1 MENRNFS
8 QNIKNLFVI
17 PDIDNGTVKTSF
29 LPIGKTPNVI
39 NYTISDGGKVI
50 LEGKGRTE
58 VDAGGIVTFVIK
70 MGNFQ
75 LWELDNPVLY
85 LLEANA
91 EEVIIKQYLGMRKI
105 HADNKAIYFNNR
117 LFYMRGYIRG
127 IKAHDHPNLT
137 GLSLEEYYLKNILQ
151 AKKFGFNFVRWHSA
165 VPPEEFFCIA
175 DKAGVL
181 CQIEIGYK
189 GDVMDKDRNRCE
201 FDKVSID
208 KNKWT
213 STILRFRNHPS
224 LMVYCIGNEMHKS
237 GTRNSVMEIYQKGK
251 ELDPTRLILD
261 NCGWGEYDRKTSDFF
276 CQHIAYFFPWNRHE
290 DMFNEKWCFKING
303 SVKKHEME
311 QKIESD
317 AFSVSLTREPVP
329 VRPVVAHEVGHY
341 ISLHDLKRLETK
353 FKKNNLEF
361 PWWIGELKDLIKKK
375 GMDKEYPLMIQASA
389 HFQKICYKWLLE
401 RIRLSNYL
409 VGFRFLQLSDTSYYE
424 NSNGILDCF
433 DDEKWWTSEEFLQIN
448 SDTVLLTSLTNRVFT
463 NGEMIE
469 VPIFLSHY
477 GKEPSLS
484 GNLHCFINNINSH
497 FIHSTVLEDISIN
510 AQGLHKLGVLS
521 LKFNSCASPVKY
533 RICVE
538 FRVQN
543 ITIKNSWDIWLFP
556 NSKGGFKREIPSHL
570 ENQELYHNY
579 DFLIEK
585 SGGPDYTDEV
595 YVTDKLTS
603 SMIDYL
609 GKGGRVLLLYRH
621 PDVLPGNRDTQFL
634 FPSTLDHFKP
644 VIWDRGH
651 NLGGIVR
658 KHPLTDT

>member
-1 MENRNFS
+1 
-8 QNIKNLFVI
+8 
-17 PDIDNGTVKTSF
+17 
-29 LPIGKTPNVI
+29 
-39 NYTISDGGKVI
+39 
-50 LEGKGRTE
+50 
-58 VDAGGIVTFVIK
+58 
-70 MGNFQ
+70 
-75 LWELDNPVLY
+75 
-85 LLEANA
+85 
-91 EEVIIKQYLGMRKI
+91 
-105 HADNKAIYFNNR
+105 
-117 LFYMRGYIRG
+117 
-127 IKAHDHPNLT
+127 
-137 GLSLEEYYLKNILQ
+137 
-151 AKKFGFNFVRWHSA
+151 
-165 VPPEEFFCIA
+165 
-175 DKAGVL
+175 
-181 CQIEIGYK
+181 
-189 GDVMDKDRNRCE
+189 
-201 FDKVSID
+201 
-208 KNKWT
+208 
-213 STILRFRNHPS
+213 
-224 LMVYCIGNEMHKS
+224 
-237 GTRNSVMEIYQKGK
+237 
-251 ELDPTRLILD
+251 
-261 NCGWGEYDRKTSDFF
+261 
-276 CQHIAYFFPWNRHE
+276 
-290 DMFNEKWCFKING
+290 
-303 SVKKHEME
+303 
-311 QKIESD
+311 
-317 AFSVSLTREPVP
+317 
-329 VRPVVAHEVGHY
+329 
-341 ISLHDLKRLETK
+341 
-353 FKKNNLEF
+353 
-361 PWWIGELKDLIKKK
+361 
-375 GMDKEYPLMIQASA
+375 
-389 HFQKICYKWLLE
+389 
-401 RIRLSNYL
+401 
-409 VGFRFLQLSDTSYYE
+409 
-424 NSNGILDCF
+424 
-433 DDEKWWTSEEFLQIN
+433 
-448 SDTVLLTSLTNRVFT
+448 
-463 NGEMIE
+463 MIE

-658 KHPLTDT
+658 KHPLTDTFPHDGVIDFQFANLIEGGCKINLDTFPVRIDPIIQGIDRPVRDRMDVLIKGIRDFIPEYTMRRFGYLFEFKVGEGSLLVCTFNFKRIEMPEVGSFFREILRYMVSDKFKPEKMVDVELFKRYLLENAKKGLPEESVMVQFWQDDTLPVETTLFWMKAGIDFAKDWKG